1 MKLITPA
8 DDEHHGVLPA
18 REVSVRATGR
28 TDRPIALCLGVEGRN
43 GRPGAAHGVLITPD
57 TAHALAQELA
67 DQLGLIVLES
77 APFMP
82 SRER

>member
-1 MKLITPA
+1 MKLTTPA
-8 DDEHHGVLPA
+8 DDEHHGDLPA
-18 REVSVRATGR
+18 REVSVRPTGR

-57 TAHALAQELA
+57 TAHTLVQELA
-67 DQLGLIVLES
+67 DQLGLIVLEP

-82 SRER
+82 SSER